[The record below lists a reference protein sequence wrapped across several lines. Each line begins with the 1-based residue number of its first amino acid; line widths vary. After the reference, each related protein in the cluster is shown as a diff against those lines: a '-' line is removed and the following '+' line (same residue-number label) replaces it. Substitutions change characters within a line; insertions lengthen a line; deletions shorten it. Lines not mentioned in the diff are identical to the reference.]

1 MENILAVTEL
11 GVVFSSDDENKED
24 EDEAVVVDGQL
35 MSSQSHSVIPV
46 ITFSRQLLSSVS
58 ICTARR

>member
-1 MENILAVTEL
+1 MVENILAVTEL

-35 MSSQSHSVIPV
+35 MSSVPLGY
-46 ITFSRQLLSSVS
+46 SRHYLF
-58 ICTARR
+58 